1 MIHLFL
7 VIVTVSI
14 VVKLELMK
22 IITVIYVN
30 MDIIS
35 YILKKDNVL
44 EKELNQITHI

>member
-7 VIVTVSI
+7 VIVIVSI

-22 IITVIYVN
+22 VIIVIYVN